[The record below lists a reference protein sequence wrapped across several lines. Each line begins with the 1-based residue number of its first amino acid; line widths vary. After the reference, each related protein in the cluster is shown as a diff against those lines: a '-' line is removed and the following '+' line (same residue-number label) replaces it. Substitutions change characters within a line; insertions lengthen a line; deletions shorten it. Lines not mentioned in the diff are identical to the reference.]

1 MKKIFLSLALL
12 VVVVSAA
19 LAPSHVFLTYSR
31 TLGEVWRVDLAN
43 PHESIFVTNITVGA
57 SVGTKTNVWQGHTYA
72 IDWQNDKLIKDGT
85 NIVGPLM
92 WNAQRLHG
100 FCIDNVGRG
109 FCIST
114 DDPDANVD
122 FLLWIDLATGSVTNS
137 TWLNNGFVQSRVNG
151 AVWGM
156 GGF

>member
-1 MKKIFLSLALL
+1 MNMKPVLAFICLL
-12 VVVVSAA
+12 TLTSA
-19 LAPSHVFLTYSR
+19 LAVGHVFITYSR

-43 PHESIFVTNITVGA
+43 PHESVFVTNIVVGA
-57 SVGTKTNVWQGHTYA
+57 SLGTKTNVWQGHTYA
-72 IDWQNDKLIKDGT
+72 IDWQNDKLIKDAT
-85 NIVGPLM
+85 NIVGSLG

-100 FCIDNVGRG
+100 FCVDNVGRG

-122 FLLWIDLATGSVTNS
+122 FLLWIDLTTGSVTNS